1 MIMPEPDAAGTL
13 WMLTGTGS
21 ATMQEPDAAK
31 ILWMP
36 MGTAFVITPEP
47 PALTEMLMEIAME
60 SDRRAAQDG
69 EMAAIEDVS
78 DNG

>member
-1 MIMPEPDAAGTL
+1 MQEPDAAGTL

-21 ATMQEPDAAK
+21 ETMQ
-31 ILWMP
+31 
-36 MGTAFVITPEP
+36 EP
-47 PALTEMLMEIAME
+47 PALTEMLMEIATE